1 MIELLYPVEKVA
13 PVIRDRSEQVS
24 AQSAAASFPAA
35 EMLPVVEQNGLVI
48 GQASRPACHSGK
60 LLHPVVHLHIVN
72 RLGQIYLQR
81 RSEQKKHF
89 PLYWDSSVGGHVSY
103 GEHMEEAL
111 FREAA
116 EELGFYDFNP
126 QGILSYVWED
136 DRERELVNVYAAV
149 GDFKLNPDNW
159 EVCEGRYWTPEE
171 IGSATGQGILTPDF
185 EYEYK
190 MVRDNLLSLL

>member
-13 PVIRDRSEQVS
+13 PVVKGPVYDNQPGIQAQVTS
-24 AQSAAASFPAA
+24 AS
-35 EMLPVVEQNGLVI
+35 EMLPVVAQSGLVTA
-48 GQASRPACHSGK
+48 QASRQVCHSAK

-72 RLGQIYLQR
+72 RSGQIYLQR
-81 RSEQKKHF
+81 RSGQKKHF

-126 QGILSYVWED
+126 QGIISYVWED
-136 DRERELVNVYAAV
+136 DREKELVNVYAAV

-159 EVCEGRYWTPEE
+159 EVCDGRYWNPEE
-171 IGSATGQGILTPDF
+171 LDAAIGRGVLTPDF

-190 MVRDNLLSLL
+190 MIRDRLLSLL

>member
-13 PVIRDRSEQVS
+13 PVHKVPGAALLAREQQHPLS
-24 AQSAAASFPAA
+24 AS

-48 GQASRPACHSGK
+48 EQASRQVCHSDK

-72 RLGQIYLQR
+72 RTGHIYLQH
-81 RSEQKKHF
+81 RSKQKHHY
-89 PLYWDSSVGGHVSY
+89 PLYWDSAVGGHVSY

-126 QGILSYVWED
+126 QGIMTYVWED
-136 DRERELVNVYAAV
+136 DRDRELVNVYATV
-149 GDFKLNPDNW
+149 GDFNLSPDNW
-159 EVCEGRYWTPEE
+159 EVCEGRFWSPEE
-171 IGSATGQGILTPDF
+171 LDAAMGQGILTPDF

-190 MVRDNLLSLL
+190 IIRDKLLSLL